1 MASDSLARLL
11 AHQPRPDDLLQE
23 ILARLTQP
31 AYLSV
36 WDPVT
41 GANTV
46 LITGTQEFTNLAVLG
61 DPAALSVGRVLLL
74 RTAGAPVI
82 LGRLRVPPF

>member
-1 MASDSLARLL
+1 MSGDLAEWLRGSQADPL
-11 AHQPRPDDLLQE
+11 E
-23 ILARLTQP
+23 SILARLVVP

-46 LITGTQEFTNLAVLG
+46 IITGTQSFANLAILG
-61 DPAALSVGRVLLL
+61 DPAALAVGRVLLL

>member
-1 MASDSLARLL
+1 VSAELAAWLNGRSEDPLP
-11 AHQPRPDDLLQE
+11 A
-23 ILARLTQP
+23 ILARLVAP
-31 AYLSV
+31 AYLSA
-36 WDPVT
+36 WDAVT

-46 LITGTQEFTNLAVLG
+46 IITGTQTFTNLAILG
-61 DPAALSVGRVLLL
+61 DPAALAIGRVLLL

>member
-1 MASDSLARLL
+1 MENLARLL
-11 AHQPRPDDLLQE
+11 AKQHSENPLQT
-23 ILARLTQP
+23 ILAHLAQA
-31 AYLSV
+31 AYLSE

-46 LITGTQEFTNLAVLG
+46 IITGTQEFTNLAILG
-61 DPAALSVGRVLLL
+61 DPAALAVGRVLLL

-82 LGRLRVPPF
+82 LGRLRTPPF

>member
-1 MASDSLARLL
+1 MS
-11 AHQPRPDDLLQE
+11 DDLAAWLAKRE
-23 ILARLTQP
+23 DDPMSRILSAVTQP
-31 AYLSV
+31 AYLSA
-36 WDPVT
+36 WDVVT

-46 LITGTQEFTNLAVLG
+46 IITGTQQFTNLAILG
-61 DPAALSVGRVLLL
+61 DPAALAIGRVLLL

>member
-1 MASDSLARLL
+1 MSGTLADLLADQAEDPLAGLLAR
-11 AHQPRPDDLLQE
+11 
-23 ILARLTQP
+23 IVQP
-31 AYLSV
+31 AYMSA
-36 WDPVT
+36 WDAVT

-46 LITGTQEFTNLAVLG
+46 VITGTQQFTNLAILG
-61 DPAALSVGRVLLL
+61 DPAALGVGRVLLL

>member
-1 MASDSLARLL
+1 MSGTLGDFLAE
-11 AHQPRPDDLLQE
+11 RPDDPLPE
-23 ILARLTQP
+23 ILARIVTP

-36 WDPVT
+36 WDPIT

-46 LITGTQEFTNLAVLG
+46 IITGTLEFTNLAVLG
-61 DPAALSVGRVLLL
+61 DPAALAIGRVLLL

-82 LGRLRVPPF
+82 LGRLRTPPF

>member
-1 MASDSLARLL
+1 MTDTLADYLNR
-11 AHQPRPDDLLQE
+11 RDDDPLQA
-23 ILARLTQP
+23 ILARIVTP
-31 AYLSV
+31 AYLSA
-36 WDPVT
+36 WDAIT

-46 LITGTQEFTNLAVLG
+46 IITGTQQFANLAILG
-61 DPAALSVGRVLLL
+61 DPAALAIGRVLLL

>member
-1 MASDSLARLL
+1 MSDELADYLR
-11 AHQPRPDDLLQE
+11 PRDDDPLQA
-23 ILARLTQP
+23 ILARLVAP
-31 AYLSV
+31 AYLSA
-36 WDPVT
+36 WDAVT

-46 LITGTQEFTNLAVLG
+46 IITGTQQFTNLAVLG
-61 DPAALSVGRVLLL
+61 DPAALAVGRVLLL